1 MDKQELRL
9 LLMPAFIEELR
20 ECVGDMHRHL
30 QSLQQ
35 NPEQTVR
42 EMLVNEVYRAA
53 HKMKGAANAVEVG
66 SIEQLCRQMQKILIT
81 VRDGQ
86 RTIDSELYAQFF
98 EAITFLMAS
107 EASLREGKDPQ
118 PSASIFKES

>member
-42 EMLVNEVYRAA
+42 EMLVKSQRKGEGCFDGSWDFAGTKFWGWQTGRLLSTAYCCLSLEVYYRYLPAVGD
-53 HKMKGAANAVEVG
+53 KGA
-66 SIEQLCRQMQKILIT
+66 
-81 VRDGQ
+81 
-86 RTIDSELYAQFF
+86 
-98 EAITFLMAS
+98 
-107 EASLREGKDPQ
+107 KDNKK
-118 PSASIFKES
+118 AAK